1 MRWYAADLHLHS
13 VLSPCAL
20 REMTPAA
27 MARALASAGVH
38 LAAITDHNSCENAG
52 AFVTACQ
59 SQGVTPLVGM
69 ELETREEVHLLCLF
83 GSVEAGEAWQ
93 DYVYERLP
101 WREDRARA
109 FGTQWRFDVNGRPM
123 APLERLL
130 TISSQLGLEE
140 ACAEVKARGGL
151 CIPAHIDRPAYSL
164 LAMLGLVPQD
174 LPVPALEISSR
185 AREDELRRRLGER
198 LGPRLL
204 VSFSDAHCL
213 DDIWPGRTALW
224 LAQPSWAEL
233 ELALAGRDGRRV
245 VVLPAVER

>member
-13 VLSPCAL
+13 ALSPCAL

-27 MARALASAGVH
+27 MARALAASGVH
-38 LAAITDHNSCENAG
+38 LAAITDHNSCENAA
-52 AFVTACQ
+52 AFVTACRKE
-59 SQGVTPLVGM
+59 GITPLVGM

-83 GSVEAGEAWQ
+83 SSVEAGTDWQ
-93 DYVYERLP
+93 GHVYGRLP

-109 FGTQWRFDVNGRPM
+109 FGTQWRYDAGGRPM

-130 TISSQLGLEE
+130 TISSELGLEE

-164 LAMLGLVPQD
+164 LAMLGLVPRD
-174 LPVPALEISSR
+174 LPVPALEISAR
-185 AREDELRRRLGER
+185 AREDELRLRLGKG
-198 LGPRLL
+198 LGGRQL

-224 LAQPSWAEL
+224 LAHPSWSEL

>member
-1 MRWYAADLHLHS
+1 MRWYVADLHLHS
-13 VLSPCAL
+13 ALSPCAL

-27 MARALASAGVH
+27 MARALAVAGVH

-52 AFVTACQ
+52 AFVAACQ
-59 SQGVTPLVGM
+59 RLDITPLVGM

-83 GSVEAGEAWQ
+83 GSVESGEGWQ
-93 DYVYERLP
+93 EYVYGRLP
-101 WREDRARA
+101 YREDRARA
-109 FGTQWRFDVNGRPM
+109 FGTQWRFDGEGKPI

-130 TISSQLGLEE
+130 TISSEIGLEE

-151 CIPAHIDRPAYSL
+151 CIPAHIDRPSYSL
-164 LAMLGLVPQD
+164 LAMLGLIPRE
-174 LPVPALEISSR
+174 LPVPALEISSMV
-185 AREDELRRRLGER
+185 REDDVRLRLGAG
-198 LGPRLL
+198 LGGRQL

-245 VVLPAVER
+245 VVLPALER